1 MGIADR
7 NPGQLVPFNCAS
19 ANVAEGA
26 VLVMGA
32 TNDVVKLPTAAS
44 SSEALVGLAAYP
56 WSSSA
61 NAPVDAVVNG
71 VWPGIAAGTITRG
84 DRVVIGGATGTVI
97 LGMLLFHEPA
107 TPARLLSMGLI
118 ITGIAGLKLSG

>member
-44 SSEALVGLAAYP
+44 INDPSENHSY
-56 WSSSA
+56 
-61 NAPVDAVVNG
+61 
-71 VWPGIAAGTITRG
+71 GTNS
-84 DRVVIGGATGTVI
+84 
-97 LGMLLFHEPA
+97 E
-107 TPARLLSMGLI
+107 
-118 ITGIAGLKLSG
+118 

>member
-19 ANVAEGA
+19 AAVAEGA

-44 SSEALVGLAAYP
+44 SAKRCASLNR
-56 WSSSA
+56 SRS
-61 NAPVDAVVNG
+61 AVVSR
-71 VWPGIAAGTITRG
+71 I
-84 DRVVIGGATGTVI
+84 IGASRSFDQASAISTVGCTVSTGE
-97 LGMLLFHEPA
+97 G
-107 TPARLLSMGLI
+107 S
-118 ITGIAGLKLSG
+118 